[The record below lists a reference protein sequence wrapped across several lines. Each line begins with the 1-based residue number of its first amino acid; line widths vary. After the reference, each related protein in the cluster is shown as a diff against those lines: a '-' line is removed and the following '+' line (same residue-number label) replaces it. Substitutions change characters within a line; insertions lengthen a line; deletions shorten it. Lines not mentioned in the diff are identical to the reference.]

1 MQSSILFFLIFT
13 ACRAP
18 SLFVSYPR
26 KETQKS
32 ITIRKLLV
40 PSHLSLEIEM
50 LVKLNMKER
59 SSSKKRRRRNPIN
72 HEDANH
78 IIFIVSNSER
88 ERERERERELLLEF
102 QINRSRG
109 CRIFCNSPK
118 SCLR

>member
-13 ACRAP
+13 ACPAP

-32 ITIRKLLV
+32 ITIRKLLM

-88 ERERERERELLLEF
+88 ERERELLLEF
-102 QINRSRG
+102 QINGSRG
-109 CRIFCNSPK
+109 CRIICNSPK

>member
-13 ACRAP
+13 ACPAP

-32 ITIRKLLV
+32 ITIRKLLM

-59 SSSKKRRRRNPIN
+59 SSSKKRRRNPIN

-88 ERERERERELLLEF
+88 ERERELLLEF
-102 QINRSRG
+102 QINGSRG
-109 CRIFCNSPK
+109 CRIICNSPK

>member
-13 ACRAP
+13 ACPAP

-32 ITIRKLLV
+32 ITIRKLLM

-88 ERERERERELLLEF
+88 ERERERVTVG
-102 QINRSRG
+102 IPN
-109 CRIFCNSPK
+109 
-118 SCLR
+118 